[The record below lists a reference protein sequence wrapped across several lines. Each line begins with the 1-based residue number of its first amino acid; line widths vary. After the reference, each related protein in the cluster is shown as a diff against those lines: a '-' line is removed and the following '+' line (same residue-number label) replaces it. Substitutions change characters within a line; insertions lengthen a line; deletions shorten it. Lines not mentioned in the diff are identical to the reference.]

1 MGKLDLLKF
10 IKRKS
15 IYRRIIYILMIA
27 MLVISRLGKIYMNT
41 TTTIIF
47 VVFLI
52 VFSILEYILAQMKS
66 DASELILYVLKWVQL
81 YAVMAF
87 EYFVSENALL
97 LTMTGLLGLISIIEL
112 LLHKMDF
119 DAFDIGVKKIFC
131 VLPVVVLVCLMYS
144 RMSELSWIYYVIY
157 KICLY
162 FTAFYIVAFFADQEK
177 TYRTKN
183 NKLQVEN
190 SNYESI
196 NAKLMEYQEKVEA
209 VNKQI
214 NYQKIDLNRAYRDLE
229 ETNVEIESQTELMKY
244 MASTFEVP
252 KCINVIVDTIIE
264 VKKAKICAMYIDKDV
279 YMNSLPTC
287 VVKSA
292 YTAMPER
299 FKKEADAIFED
310 FSSDSYYPNL
320 FKGEQIRQFKFI
332 GDTSICVVAVLPL
345 MKDDKKYGY
354 MIIGSD
360 KENFFDKGF
369 TYYENCIMQFNI
381 SIKSILLYLQMR
393 SMARRDGLTGIY
405 NRIYFTELFEKAKT
419 SAKKYDYKLS
429 VALFDIDKFKL
440 VNDTYGHLAGD
451 EVIKMVAS
459 VDEKYAEKYSG
470 FACRYGGE
478 EFLLVLPGKGKEET
492 LEILEKMHEEIKSTV
507 VNFQGTEININVS
520 IGLSVY
526 PDICDNA
533 DILVARADKA
543 MYYGKQN
550 GRGRLI
556 VDNSEIDKAL
566 G

>member
-144 RMSELSWIYYVIY
+144 RMSEISWIYYVIY

-244 MASTFEVP
+244 MASTFDVP

-310 FSSDSYYPNL
+310 FSTDSYYPNL

-405 NRIYFTELFEKAKT
+405 NRVYFNELFEKAKA

-459 VDEKYAEKYSG
+459 VDEKYAEKCSG

-556 VDNSEIDKAL
+556 VDNPEIDKAL

>member
-244 MASTFEVP
+244 MASTFDVP

-310 FSSDSYYPNL
+310 FSTDSYYPNL

-405 NRIYFTELFEKAKT
+405 NRVYFNELFEKAKA

-459 VDEKYAEKYSG
+459 VDEKYAEKCSG

-556 VDNSEIDKAL
+556 VDNPEIDKAL

>member
-1 MGKLDLLKF
+1 MGKLDILKF

-15 IYRRIIYILMIA
+15 IYRRIIYILMIV
-27 MLVISRLGKIYMNT
+27 MLVISGLAKIYTNT
-41 TTTIIF
+41 TVTVLF
-47 VVFLI
+47 VVFLT
-52 VFSILEYILAQMKS
+52 VFSILEYILSQMKS
-66 DASELILYVLKWVQL
+66 DASETILSVSKWVQL
-81 YAVMAF
+81 YAVMVF
-87 EYFVSENALL
+87 EYFVFENTFLL
-97 LTMTGLLGLISIIEL
+97 FVTGLLGIISIIEVIL
-112 LLHKMDF
+112 DRMDF
-119 DAFDIGVKKIFC
+119 DAFDISIKKIFC
-131 VLPVVVLVCLMYS
+131 ALPAVVVVCLIYGG
-144 RMSELSWIYYVIY
+144 MSVLRWLCYVIY
-157 KICLY
+157 KICSY
-162 FTAFYIVAFFADQEK
+162 FVAFYIVAFFVDQEK
-177 TYRTKN
+177 MYRTKN
-183 NKLQVEN
+183 NRLQLEN

-209 VNKQI
+209 VNNQI

-244 MASTFEVP
+244 MASTFDVQ
-252 KCINVIVDTIIE
+252 KCINVIVDTIVE

-279 YMNSLPTC
+279 YMNNLPTC

-292 YTAMPER
+292 YTAMPTR
-299 FKKEADAIFED
+299 FKKEADSIFED

-320 FKGEQIRQFKFI
+320 FKEEQIKQFKFI
-332 GDTSICVVAVLPL
+332 GDTSICVIAVLPL
-345 MKDDKKYGY
+345 IKDDKKYGY

-381 SIKSILLYLQMR
+381 SIKSTLLYLQMR

-405 NRIYFTELFEKAKT
+405 NRVYFAELFEKAKT

-459 VDEKYAEKYSG
+459 IDEKYAEQCSG

-478 EFLLVLPGKGKEET
+478 EFLLVLPGKGKEEA
-492 LEILEKMHEEIKSTV
+492 LEILESMHEEIKSTV
-507 VNFQGTEININVS
+507 VNFQGTEININVC

-550 GRGRLI
+550 GRGRLV
-556 VDNSEIDKAL
+556 VDNPEIDEAL

>member
-1 MGKLDLLKF
+1 MEKLDVLKF

-27 MLVISRLGKIYMNT
+27 MLVISRIAKIYMNT
-41 TTTIIF
+41 KVIVIF
-47 VVFLI
+47 ACFL
-52 VFSILEYILAQMKS
+52 VAYTVLEYILSQKKS
-66 DASELILYVLKWVQL
+66 DASDMVLYVSKWVQL
-81 YAVMAF
+81 YAAMLF
-87 EYFVSENALL
+87 EYFVIEHTLL
-97 LTMTGLLGLISIIEL
+97 LVATGLLELISIIEL

-119 DAFDIGVKKIFC
+119 DSFDIGMKKVFC
-131 VLPVVVLVCLMYS
+131 ALPAAVLAFMTYGKFG
-144 RMSELSWIYYVIY
+144 ELAWIYYIVY
-157 KICLY
+157 KICSY
-162 FTAFYIVAFFADQEK
+162 VIAFYVVAFFVDQEK
-177 TYRTKN
+177 SYRTKN
-183 NKLQVEN
+183 NKLQLEN

-209 VNKQI
+209 VNEQI
-214 NYQKIDLNRAYRDLE
+214 NYQKIDLNRAYKDLE
-229 ETNVEIESQTELMKY
+229 KANVEIESQTELMKY
-244 MASTFEVP
+244 MASTFDVP
-252 KCINVIVDTIIE
+252 ECMKVIVDTILE

-279 YMNSLPTC
+279 YMNNLPTC

-292 YTAMPER
+292 YTSMTDR
-299 FKKEADAIFED
+299 FKKEADDIFAD
-310 FSSDSYYPNL
+310 FSSDSYYPKL
-320 FKGEQIRQFKFI
+320 FRNEQIRQFKFI
-332 GDTSICVVAVLPL
+332 GDTSLRAISVLPL
-345 MKDDKKYGY
+345 IKDDKKYGY
-354 MIIGSD
+354 VMIGSD

-405 NRIYFTELFEKAKT
+405 NRVYFTELFEKAKA

-459 VDEKYAEKYSG
+459 IDNKYAEKYSG

-478 EFLLVLPGKGKEET
+478 EFLLVLPGKGKKEA
-492 LEILEKMHEEIKSTV
+492 LEILESMHEEIKSTV
-507 VNFQGTEININVS
+507 VNFNGTEININVCV
-520 IGLSVY
+520 GLSVY

-550 GRGRLI
+550 GRGRLV
-556 VDNSEIDKAL
+556 VDNPEIDKAL

>member
-1 MGKLDLLKF
+1 MEKLDLLKF

-27 MLVISRLGKIYMNT
+27 MLIISRLAKIYTNT
-41 TTTIIF
+41 AVTVIF
-47 VVFLI
+47 VVLLTGLS
-52 VFSILEYILAQMKS
+52 VLEYVLSQMKS
-66 DASELILYVLKWVQL
+66 DASERILYVSKWVQL
-81 YAVMAF
+81 YAVGAF
-87 EYFVSENALL
+87 EYFLSDNTLL
-97 LTMTGLLGLISIIEL
+97 LVVTGLLGMVSVIEL

-119 DAFDIGVKKIFC
+119 DAFDISVKKIFC
-131 VLPVVVLVCLMYS
+131 VLPAVVVAGLLYG
-144 RMSELSWIYYVIY
+144 RMNGLSWIYYVSY

-162 FTAFYIVAFFADQEK
+162 FIAFYVVAFYVDQEK
-177 TYRTKN
+177 TFRTKN
-183 NKLQVEN
+183 NRLQVEN

-196 NAKLMEYQEKVEA
+196 NAKLMEYQEKIEA

-214 NYQKIDLNRAYRDLE
+214 NYQKIDLNRAYKDLE

-244 MASTFEVP
+244 MASTFDVS

-279 YMNSLPTC
+279 YMNNLPTC

-292 YTAMPER
+292 YDSMPAR
-299 FKKEADAIFED
+299 FKQEADAIFED
-310 FSSDSYYPNL
+310 FSSDSYYPKL
-320 FKGEQIRQFKFI
+320 FKGEQMRQFKFI
-332 GDTSICVVAVLPL
+332 GDAGIRAISVLPL
-345 MKDDKKYGY
+345 IKDEKKYGY
-354 MIIGSD
+354 LIIGSD

-393 SMARRDGLTGIY
+393 SMARRDGLTGVY
-405 NRIYFTELFEKAKT
+405 NRVYFNELFEKAKA

-459 VDEKYAEKYSG
+459 VDGKYAEKYSG

-478 EFLLVLPGKGKEET
+478 EFLLVLPGKGKEES
-492 LEILEKMHEEIKSTV
+492 LEILESMHEEIKSTV
-507 VNFQGTEININVS
+507 VNYQGTEININVS

-556 VDNSEIDKAL
+556 VDNPEIDEAL

>member
-196 NAKLMEYQEKVEA
+196 NAKLMEYQEKVEG

-244 MASTFEVP
+244 MASTFDVP

-310 FSSDSYYPNL
+310 FSTDSYYPNL

-405 NRIYFTELFEKAKT
+405 NRVYFNELFEKAKA

-459 VDEKYAEKYSG
+459 VDEKYAEKCSG

-556 VDNSEIDKAL
+556 VDNPEIDKAL

>member
-1 MGKLDLLKF
+1 MEKLDLLKF

-27 MLVISRLGKIYMNT
+27 MLLISRLAKIYMNT
-41 TTTIIF
+41 TVTIIF
-47 VVFLI
+47 VVFLA
-52 VFSILEYILAQMKS
+52 VFSILEYILSQMKS
-66 DASELILYVLKWVQL
+66 DASDVILYVSKWVQL
-81 YAVMAF
+81 YAVMVF
-87 EYFVSENALL
+87 EYFVSENAFLL
-97 LTMTGLLGLISIIEL
+97 SATGLLAIISIIEVI
-112 LLHKMDF
+112 LHKMDF
-119 DAFDIGVKKIFC
+119 DAFDITVKKIFC
-131 VLPVVVLVCLMYS
+131 ALPAAVLICFMYG
-144 RMSELSWIYYVIY
+144 RMSVLSWICYFIY
-157 KICLY
+157 KICSY
-162 FTAFYIVAFFADQEK
+162 SIAFYIVAFYADQEK
-177 TYRTKN
+177 MYRTKN
-183 NKLQVEN
+183 NRLQVEN

-252 KCINVIVDTIIE
+252 KCINTIIDTIIE

-279 YMNSLPTC
+279 YMNNLPTC
-287 VVKSA
+287 AVKSF
-292 YTAMPER
+292 YTSMVER
-299 FKKEADAIFED
+299 FKQEADSIFAD
-310 FSSDSYYPNL
+310 FSSDSYYPKL
-320 FKGEQIRQFKFI
+320 FKEEQIRQFKFI
-332 GDTSICVVAVLPL
+332 GDASIRAIAVLPL
-345 MKDDKKYGY
+345 IKDDKKYGY

-369 TYYENCIMQFNI
+369 AYYENCIMQFNI

-405 NRIYFTELFEKAKT
+405 NRVYFTELFEKAKA

-451 EVIKMVAS
+451 EVIKTVAS
-459 VDEKYAEKYSG
+459 IDQKYAEKCSG

-478 EFLLVLPGKGKEET
+478 EFLLVLPGKGKEEA
-492 LEILEKMHEEIKSTV
+492 LEILESMHEEIKSTV
-507 VNFQGTEININVS
+507 VNFQGTEININVC

-543 MYYGKQN
+543 MYYGKEN
-550 GRGRLI
+550 GRGRLV
-556 VDNSEIDKAL
+556 VDNPEIDEVV

>member
-1 MGKLDLLKF
+1 MGKLDIIKF

-15 IYRRIIYILMIA
+15 IYRRIIYILMIV
-27 MLVISRLGKIYMNT
+27 MLVFSRLAKIYTNT
-41 TTTIIF
+41 TITVIF
-47 VVFLI
+47 VVVFV
-52 VFSILEYILAQMKS
+52 VFSILEYILSQMKS
-66 DASELILYVLKWVQL
+66 DASEVVLYISKWVQL
-81 YAVMAF
+81 YAVMIF
-87 EYFVSENALL
+87 EFFVSENALL
-97 LTMTGLLGLISIIEL
+97 LVATGLLTVISIIEI

-119 DAFDIGVKKIFC
+119 DAFDLGVKKIFC
-131 VLPVVVLVCLMYS
+131 ILPLAVLIYVMYG
-144 RMSELSWIYYVIY
+144 RMNEFEWMYYVIY
-157 KICLY
+157 KICSY
-162 FTAFYIVAFFADQEK
+162 IVAFYIVAFFADQEK

-183 NKLQVEN
+183 NRLQVDN

-244 MASTFEVP
+244 MASTFDVP

-264 VKKAKICAMYIDKDV
+264 VKKAKICAMYIDKNV
-279 YMNSLPTC
+279 YMNNLPTC
-287 VVKSA
+287 VVKSF
-292 YTAMPER
+292 YTSMPAR
-299 FKKEADAIFED
+299 FKQEADAIFED
-310 FSSDSYYPNL
+310 FSSDSYYPKL

-332 GDTSICVVAVLPL
+332 GDTSICVIAVLPL
-345 MKDDKKYGY
+345 IKEDKKYGY

-360 KENFFDKGF
+360 KEGFFDKGF

-405 NRIYFTELFEKAKT
+405 NRVYFTELFEKAKA

-459 VDEKYAEKYSG
+459 VDDKYAEKYSG

-478 EFLLVLPGKGKEET
+478 EFLLVLPGKGKEES
-492 LEILEKMHEEIKSTV
+492 LEILEIMHEEIKSTI

-550 GRGRLI
+550 GRGRLV
-556 VDNSEIDKAL
+556 VDNPEIDEAL

>member
-1 MGKLDLLKF
+1 MEKLDVLKF

-27 MLVISRLGKIYMNT
+27 MLVISRLANIYMNT
-41 TTTIIF
+41 KVIVIYAF
-47 VVFLI
+47 FLA
-52 VFSILEYILAQMKS
+52 VCAVLEYILSQKKS
-66 DASELILYVLKWVQL
+66 DASDVVLYVSKWVQL
-81 YAVMAF
+81 YAAMLF
-87 EYFVSENALL
+87 EYFVIEHTLL
-97 LTMTGLLGLISIIEL
+97 LVTTGLLELISIIEL

-119 DAFDIGVKKIFC
+119 DAFDIGMKKIFC
-131 VLPVVVLVCLMYS
+131 ALPAAVLAFMMYGKFG
-144 RMSELSWIYYVIY
+144 ELAWIYYIVY
-157 KICLY
+157 KICSY
-162 FTAFYIVAFFADQEK
+162 VIAFYIVAFFVNQEK
-177 TYRTKN
+177 SYRTKN
-183 NKLQVEN
+183 NKLQLEN

-209 VNKQI
+209 VNEQI
-214 NYQKIDLNRAYRDLE
+214 NYQKIDLNRAYKDLE
-229 ETNVEIESQTELMKY
+229 KANVEIESQTELMKY
-244 MASTFEVP
+244 MASTFDVP
-252 KCINVIVDTIIE
+252 ECMKVIVDTIIE
-264 VKKAKICAMYIDKDV
+264 VKKAKICAMYIDKNV
-279 YMNSLPTC
+279 YMNNLPTC

-292 YTAMPER
+292 YTSMTDR
-299 FKKEADAIFED
+299 FKKEADDIFAD
-310 FSSDSYYPNL
+310 FSSDSYYPKL
-320 FKGEQIRQFKFI
+320 FKNEQIRQFKFI
-332 GDTSICVVAVLPL
+332 GDTSLRAISVLPL
-345 MKDDKKYGY
+345 IKDDKKYGY
-354 MIIGSD
+354 VMIGSD
-360 KENFFDKGF
+360 KEGFFDKGF

-405 NRIYFTELFEKAKT
+405 NRVYFTELFEKAKA

-459 VDEKYAEKYSG
+459 IDDKYAEKHSG

-478 EFLLVLPGKGKEET
+478 EFLLVLPGKGKEEA
-492 LEILEKMHEEIKSTV
+492 LEILESMHEEIKSTV
-507 VNFQGTEININVS
+507 VNFNGTEININVCV
-520 IGLSVY
+520 GLSVY

-550 GRGRLI
+550 GRGRLV
-556 VDNSEIDKAL
+556 VDNPEIDAAL

>member
-27 MLVISRLGKIYMNT
+27 MLVISRLGKIYTNT

-66 DASELILYVLKWVQL
+66 DASEVILYVLKWVQL

-119 DAFDIGVKKIFC
+119 DAFDLGVKKIFC

-183 NKLQVEN
+183 NRLQVEN

-244 MASTFEVP
+244 MASTFDVP

-264 VKKAKICAMYIDKDV
+264 VKKVKICAMYIDKGI
-279 YMNSLPTC
+279 YMNNLPTC

-310 FSSDSYYPNL
+310 FSSDSYYPRL

-405 NRIYFTELFEKAKT
+405 NRVYFNELFEKAKA

-459 VDEKYAEKYSG
+459 IDEKYAEKCSG

-550 GRGRLI
+550 GRGRI
-556 VDNSEIDKAL
+556 VVDNPKIDEAL

>member
-1 MGKLDLLKF
+1 
-10 IKRKS
+10 
-15 IYRRIIYILMIA
+15 MIA

-244 MASTFEVP
+244 MASTFDVP

-310 FSSDSYYPNL
+310 FSTDSYYPNL

-405 NRIYFTELFEKAKT
+405 NRVYFNELFEKAKV

-459 VDEKYAEKYSG
+459 VDEKYAEKCSG

-556 VDNSEIDKAL
+556 VDNPEIDKAL

>member
-1 MGKLDLLKF
+1 MEKLDVLKF

-27 MLVISRLGKIYMNT
+27 MLVISRIAKIYMNT
-41 TTTIIF
+41 KVIVIF
-47 VVFLI
+47 ACFL
-52 VFSILEYILAQMKS
+52 VAYTVLEYILSQKKS
-66 DASELILYVLKWVQL
+66 DASDMVLYVSKWVQL
-81 YAVMAF
+81 YAAMLF
-87 EYFVSENALL
+87 EYFVIEHTLL
-97 LTMTGLLGLISIIEL
+97 LVATGLLELISIIEL

-119 DAFDIGVKKIFC
+119 DSFDIGMKKVFC
-131 VLPVVVLVCLMYS
+131 ALPAAVLAFMTYGKFG
-144 RMSELSWIYYVIY
+144 ELAWIYYIVY
-157 KICLY
+157 KICSY
-162 FTAFYIVAFFADQEK
+162 VIAFYVVAFFVDQEK
-177 TYRTKN
+177 SYRTKN
-183 NKLQVEN
+183 NKLQLEN

-209 VNKQI
+209 VNEQI
-214 NYQKIDLNRAYRDLE
+214 NYQKIDLNRAYKDLE
-229 ETNVEIESQTELMKY
+229 DANIEIESQAELMKY
-244 MASTFEVP
+244 MASTFDVP
-252 KCINVIVDTIIE
+252 ECMKVIVDTILE
-264 VKKAKICAMYIDKDV
+264 AKKAKICAMYIDKDV
-279 YMNSLPTC
+279 YMNNLPTC

-292 YTAMPER
+292 YTSMPDR
-299 FKKEADAIFED
+299 FKKEADDIFAD
-310 FSSDSYYPNL
+310 FSSDSYYPKL
-320 FKGEQIRQFKFI
+320 FKNEQIRQFKFI
-332 GDTSICVVAVLPL
+332 GDTSLRAISVLPL
-345 MKDDKKYGY
+345 IKDDKKYGY
-354 MIIGSD
+354 VMIGSD

-369 TYYENCIMQFNI
+369 TYYESCIMKFNI

-405 NRIYFTELFEKAKT
+405 NRVYFTELFEKAKA

-459 VDEKYAEKYSG
+459 IDNKYAEKYSG

-478 EFLLVLPGKGKEET
+478 EFLLVLPGKGKEEA
-492 LEILEKMHEEIKSTV
+492 LEILESMHEEIKSTV
-507 VNFQGTEININVS
+507 VNFNGTEININVCV
-520 IGLSVY
+520 GLSVY

-550 GRGRLI
+550 GRGRLV
-556 VDNSEIDKAL
+556 VDNPEIDKAL

>member
-1 MGKLDLLKF
+1 
-10 IKRKS
+10 
-15 IYRRIIYILMIA
+15 
-27 MLVISRLGKIYMNT
+27 MNT

-244 MASTFEVP
+244 MASTFDVP

-310 FSSDSYYPNL
+310 FSTDSYYPNL

-405 NRIYFTELFEKAKT
+405 NRVYFNELFEKAKA

-459 VDEKYAEKYSG
+459 VDEKYAEKCSG

-556 VDNSEIDKAL
+556 VDNPEIDKAL